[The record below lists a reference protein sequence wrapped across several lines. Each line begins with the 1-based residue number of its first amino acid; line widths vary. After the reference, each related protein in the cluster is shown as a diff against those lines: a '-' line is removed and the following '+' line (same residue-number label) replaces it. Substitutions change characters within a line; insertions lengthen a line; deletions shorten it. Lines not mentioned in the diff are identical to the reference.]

1 MTRREVKMHI
11 IYRIKVG
18 LDRYLKCI
26 PSISSIQDEEA
37 LLVLIGVPIAFASWS
52 PSGLILLTNNAIGD
66 GKGKLI
72 F

>member
-1 MTRREVKMHI
+1 MHI

-37 LLVLIGVPIAFASWS
+37 LLVLIGVPIAFAS
-52 PSGLILLTNNAIGD
+52 
-66 GKGKLI
+66 
-72 F
+72 